1 MAVVRREGMQR
12 CRAAAEP
19 LPSRVTLSRAVQDV
33 CRGCLLQTHMQDAD
47 VPAEMKGVVQYAGG
61 LC

>member
-1 MAVVRREGMQR
+1 MLLAWLGKGGREPVAVVRRGGMQR

-33 CRGCLLQTHMQDAD
+33 CRGCLLQTQDAD
-47 VPAEMKGVVQYAGG
+47 VSAE
-61 LC
+61 